1 MQGFKNQ
8 KQRNRSWIIAFF
20 MFVGT
25 YRAMVTVLT
34 KQGVKVGM
42 RRLEK
47 IGGGTGIWL
56 ACSP

>member
-8 KQRNRSWIIAFF
+8 KQRNGSRIIAFF

-34 KQGVKVGM
+34 KQGVKVGT
-42 RRLEK
+42 RRSER
-47 IGGGTGIWL
+47 IGGGAGI
-56 ACSP
+56 